1 MFIKSTK
8 VKDYEY
14 INLVESYRGENGTTK
29 HRVLYNFGRRDQLC
43 EDKSFRKIVLKLCEL
58 ADIKVLDESDGEASP
73 QKWNRRA
80 KPDSQSGLPRVIEK
94 IFFDKIWK
102 NYWQNAFF
110 MI

>member
-58 ADIKVLDESDGEASP
+58 AEIKVLDDEVGEDSA
-73 QKWNRRA
+73 QK
-80 KPDSQSGLPRVIEK
+80 
-94 IFFDKIWK
+94 
-102 NYWQNAFF
+102 
-110 MI
+110 

>member
-1 MFIKSTK
+1 MPPEKTISVADFFVNTEITVLLMFIKSTK

-58 ADIKVLDESDGEASP
+58 AEIKVLDENTDEEAA
-73 QKWNRRA
+73 QK
-80 KPDSQSGLPRVIEK
+80 
-94 IFFDKIWK
+94 
-102 NYWQNAFF
+102 
-110 MI
+110 

>member
-1 MFIKSTK
+1 MIQYNNTEKLCLPKNPISVAEFFVNTEFTVLLMFIKSTK

-58 ADIKVLDESDGEASP
+58 AEIKVLDEDAGEDAA
-73 QKWNRRA
+73 QK
-80 KPDSQSGLPRVIEK
+80 
-94 IFFDKIWK
+94 
-102 NYWQNAFF
+102 
-110 MI
+110 